1 MMLKKLIPAAAL
13 LVVMGAAQAQVSLY
27 GLIDASYG
35 KNETIGDTSS
45 NFHSGGDNGSSQG
58 NSTTK
63 VGIKGSQDVGS
74 GYKAN
79 FKLETGGI
87 TSNGEVNPGGAFF
100 NRQAWVGFSGAFGEV
115 RLGRQDNVPFQTLV
129 GFDLNGASNAASA
142 QMLSLATPWSLNGR
156 QSRSLQYIAPTIG
169 GVTAQFGFQPESAD
183 YNAVTAIGNKA
194 NYSVGLSYTAGKL
207 ALGFASE
214 SARMDGGSTFTGVA
228 GSYDFGVAKVEAG
241 YANGGTGFK
250 GTNVGVV
257 VPVAGFN
264 VGLTYAKN
272 SESNGSTATEFFVNR
287 EIFKNTYAYFDYG
300 NLDKANAYFLKG
312 NTTAV
317 GVIYVF

>member
-1 MMLKKLIPAAAL
+1 MTIKKLIPAAAL
-13 LVVMGAAQAQVSLY
+13 LMVMGAAQAQVSIY

-35 KNETIGDTSS
+35 KNETIGETKY
-45 NFHSGGDNGSSQG
+45 NFHSGGDNGSSDG

-63 VGIKGSQDVGS
+63 IGIKGSQDVGS

-87 TSNGEVNPGGAFF
+87 TSDGQVNPGGAFF
-100 NRQAWVGFSGAFGEV
+100 NRQAWVGFSGAFGEL
-115 RLGRQDNVPFQTLV
+115 RLGRQDSVPFQTMV

-142 QMLSLATPWSLNGR
+142 QMLSLATPWSLVNGR
-156 QSRSLQYIAPTIG
+156 QSRSLQYIAPAMG
-169 GVTAQFGFQPESAD
+169 GLTAQFGFQPESD
-183 YNAVTAIGNKA
+183 NYTATTGNKA
-194 NYSVGLSYTAGKL
+194 NYSVGLTYTAGKL
-207 ALGFASE
+207 VVGFAAE
-214 SARMDGGSTFTGVA
+214 SARMDGDSSFSSIA
-228 GSYDFGVAKVEAG
+228 ASYDFGVAKVEAG
-241 YANGGTGFK
+241 YANGGTGLK
-250 GTNVGVV
+250 GSNVGVV

-272 SESNGSTATEFFVNR
+272 SESNGSAATEFFVNR

-300 NLDKANAYFLKG
+300 NLDKANAIFLKG